1 MTKGRRRQL
10 KEGLKE
16 GHSKGV
22 TDRKTTLPAGVAP
35 RALALAAVL
44 FLCPGFGWAQPSPL
58 EAAQDVGLI
67 GTWSASCY
75 LGASESNWF
84 VVYYATRK
92 GKLRRR
98 AERGSSAPTLDG
110 AVDNARPLDRNRLR
124 LRLRNDDENWGPAN
138 GQQYETV
145 IDLGGGKLRTLSS
158 INSAGEELVRNGRL
172 VANDVPFPTLQ
183 RCSR

>member
-1 MTKGRRRQL
+1 M
-10 KEGLKE
+10 
-16 GHSKGV
+16 
-22 TDRKTTLPAGVAP
+22 TDRKTTLPAGASL

-44 FLCPGFGWAQPSPL
+44 FLCPGFSWAQPSPL
-58 EAAQDVGLI
+58 ETVQELGLI

-75 LGASESNWF
+75 LGASETNWF

-98 AERGSSAPTLDG
+98 AERGGSAASLDG
-110 AVDNARPLDRNRLR
+110 AVDSAKLLDRNRVR

-138 GQQYETV
+138 GQQYEAV
-145 IDLGGGKLRTLSS
+145 IDLSGGKLRTVSS

-172 VANDVPFPTLQ
+172 VATDVPFPTLQ
-183 RCSR
+183 RCNR